1 MISVILCTHNPDAG
15 RLALALGS
23 LRAQT
28 LPAAEWE
35 LVVIDN
41 ASSPALDA
49 LVLSASG
56 PAQMRVIAEPRP
68 GLTPA
73 RLRGIRSTTGEL
85 LVFVDD
91 DNVLAPDYL
100 ATAAA
105 LGRSHAH
112 LGVWGGQLLP
122 RFEQPPPRW
131 TEAYWS
137 LLALRPLERDR
148 WSNLPDFSWCPWGAG
163 LILRRAVATAYA
175 TRVEASALARTFGR
189 RPDSLGGSE
198 DLDIAMTACDLG
210 LGYGLFQALRLEHL
224 IPPERLQET
233 YLLRLREAGARTD
246 ELLRLSR
253 GLAAPPPPPT
263 WRDRLHDW
271 TRSLAQPAR
280 TRRFTQAERR
290 GRAAAHAEWSARFS
304 AAA

>member
-1 MISVILCTHNPDAG
+1 MISVILCTHNPDPA

-28 LPAAEWE
+28 LPAAEWK
-35 LVVIDN
+35 LVVVDN
-41 ASSPALDA
+41 ASSPALA
-49 LVLSASG
+49 AAALSASG
-56 PAQMRVIAEPRP
+56 PASMRVIAEPRP

-105 LGRSHAH
+105 LSRAH
-112 LGVWGGQLLP
+112 PYLGVWGGQLLP

-163 LILRRAVATAYA
+163 LTLRRAVATAYA
-175 TRVEASALARTFGR
+175 ARVEASAFARAFGR
-189 RPDSLGGSE
+189 RPNSLGGSE

-224 IPPERLQET
+224 IPPERLQEA

-253 GLAAPPPPPT
+253 GLAAPQPPPT
-263 WRDRLHDW
+263 WRDRLHDGM
-271 TRSLAQPAR
+271 TSIGQSAR
-280 TRRFTQAERR
+280 RRRFAQAERR
-290 GRAAAHAEWSARFS
+290 GRAAAHTEWLHRASTTS
-304 AAA
+304 